1 LFVGQCCEAE
11 NVCIRGLIARLSRAA
26 MSRLSELEA
35 AFCRRRRFREMFV
48 DEIRGEEGKTLQ
60 ES

>member
-1 LFVGQCCEAE
+1 
-11 NVCIRGLIARLSRAA
+11 
-26 MSRLSELEA
+26 MSCLAELEA